1 MLEWQR
7 EQDAEALMRK
17 TLCSVF
23 VAIDGTITMR
33 RDRAQEAA
41 QVIASRLRSQGLLEP
56 DGADVEQRICG
67 AIAAGPERS
76 AVFSVPADA
85 LANRIYKAIYS
96 PTTH

>member
-33 RDRAQEAA
+33 RDRA

-85 LANRIYKAIYS
+85 LANRICKAIYS
-96 PTTH
+96 PTTTH